1 MIMTEMFT
9 NNPYS
14 QIFSPISSQVDENFV
29 LQTFLSHVN
38 KVPGLGK
45 FLSNENF
52 QLYCSI
58 YYL

>member
-14 QIFSPISSQVDENFV
+14 QKFSPISGQVDENFV
-29 LQTFLSHVN
+29 LQTVLSRVN

-45 FLSNENF
+45 FVF
-52 QLYCSI
+52 V
-58 YYL
+58 